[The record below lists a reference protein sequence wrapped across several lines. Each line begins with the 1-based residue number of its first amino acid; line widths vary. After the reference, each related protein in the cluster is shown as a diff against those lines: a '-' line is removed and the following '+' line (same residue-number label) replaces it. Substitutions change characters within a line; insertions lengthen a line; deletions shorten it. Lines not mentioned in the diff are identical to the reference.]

1 MIEDIGVDAE
11 ADAGRGV
18 DEGGEGEG
26 RVVDS
31 SLYVGWQVPD
41 FFHHLPVRA
50 ADHDE
55 LADEIADLVSELFPG
70 RSREEQ
76 FDIALVF
83 LAQTVEL
90 IDAGAQYAGMCFVDF
105 DGRTSMATLTAQRVE
120 REPGDVRGVA
130 EALAGRLARH
140 APEDDVEVAEPA
152 CGPVVLRSGVA
163 PLMVPPEVSPDSVVH
178 TVPRRFAQAH
188 IPLPDNLSV
197 QMLELST
204 LSVEDWDAYAQ
215 MFAQILDTVEWATD
229 DELRAA
235 REQSATEME
244 LDDETRRTLAAASSR
259 LWDLISAQ
267 ESGIGMSPDLDHM
280 RMGVCPACRAAG
292 RPEPCE
298 PEHRWALA
306 PVGTAEA
313 DQLVARVRGPLTAEG
328 WSWASDTFSTPGH
341 WHAARALPQ
350 PVHLALRHSAH
361 SNAVHVTV
369 TLACR
374 RRTPHPRRAT

>member
-1 MIEDIGVDAE
+1 MIEDIGVDS
-11 ADAGRGV
+11 DGDL
-18 DEGGEGEG
+18 DEGA
-26 RVVDS
+26 VQFFDS

-55 LADEIADLVSELFPG
+55 LVDEIADLASELFPG

-76 FDIALVF
+76 FDVAVMF
-83 LAQTVEL
+83 LAQTAGL

-105 DGRTSMATLTAQRVE
+105 DGRPSMATVTAQRVE

-140 APEDDVEVAEPA
+140 APEDDVEVAELA

-163 PLMVPPEVSPDSVVH
+163 PLIVPAEVSPDSVVH

-188 IPLPDNLSV
+188 IPLPDDLSV

-204 LSVEDWDAYAQ
+204 LSVDDWDAYAQ

-229 DELRAA
+229 DELQAA
-235 REQSATEME
+235 REQRASEAE
-244 LDDETRRTLAAASSR
+244 LDDEARLTLAAVSSR

-267 ESGIGMSPDLDHM
+267 QSGIGMSPELDRM
-280 RMGVCPACRAAG
+280 RMGFCSACRAAG
-292 RPEPCE
+292 DPEPCE
-298 PEHRWALA
+298 PEHRWVLA
-306 PVGTAEA
+306 PVDAAEA
-313 DQLVARVRGPLTAEG
+313 EQLVARVRGPLVAES

-350 PVHLALRHSAH
+350 PVRLVLRHSAH
-361 SNAVHVTV
+361 SGAVHVTV

-374 RRTPHPRRAT
+374 RRTG